1 MFICVVG
8 NVEQNIFRLEI
19 AGDPVGYLSRL
30 QASNPYELSILSKLC
45 VRNRNEAKMMM
56 GLGRKELGE
65 YEGGGGWLTS
75 LPAGLS
81 APLMSGHY
89 LRSLASK
96 AGVQPIDRNEQ
107 MTSFASDD
115 LRRLSADAKR
125 RGLTFQDILGKVG
138 QAYTESKAIDKI
150 L

>member
-8 NVEQNIFRLEI
+8 SLEQNIFRLELT
-19 AGDPVGYLSRL
+19 GDPTGHLSRL

-65 YEGGGGWLTS
+65 YEGGGGWLVS

-81 APLMSGHY
+81 APLVSGHY

-96 AGVQPIDRNEQ
+96 AGVQPVDKSEQ
-107 MTSFASDD
+107 TTSFASDD

-125 RGLTFQDILGKVG
+125 KGLTFQNILGKVE
-138 QAYTESKAIDKI
+138 QAYAESASIDEK